1 MGLNVLKSCVRDAS
15 SLSPSTR
22 ATYEALKNVRAWTLE
37 PSLRYNFL
45 SHMLWFGAHQAAELG
60 YFEIAC
66 AQLNFLAQKVR
77 SHGTAIALTETEIK
91 YQHAFF
97 TVASGD
103 KKAAVALFEKCTSE
117 MQVFNVL
124 FA

>member
-15 SLSPSTR
+15 LLSSSAR
-22 ATYEALKNVRAWTLE
+22 AIYEALKHVRAWTLE
-37 PSLRYNFL
+37 PSLKYNFL

-66 AQLNFLAQKVR
+66 AQLNFLAGKVR
-77 SHGTAIALTETEIK
+77 SQGTAIALTETEIL
-91 YQHAFF
+91 YQHAFL

-103 KKAAVALFEKCTSE
+103 KNAAAVLFRKFTPE
-117 MQVFNVL
+117 MQVMNITL
-124 FA
+124 A